1 MKNTIYFIAGILF
14 TALISAGTISVMTV
28 KPATPRKTIVVGGYD
43 TSSLNENIKPYIQK
57 GFIVKNISAGD
68 GVRIV
73 VMEKY

>member
-28 KPATPRKTIVVGGYD
+28 KPATPRHTIVVSGWTTYEI
-43 TSSLNENIKPYIQK
+43 NYNMKPYIQK
-57 GFIVKNISAGD
+57 GYVVKNLAVGD
-68 GVRIV
+68 GFRVV